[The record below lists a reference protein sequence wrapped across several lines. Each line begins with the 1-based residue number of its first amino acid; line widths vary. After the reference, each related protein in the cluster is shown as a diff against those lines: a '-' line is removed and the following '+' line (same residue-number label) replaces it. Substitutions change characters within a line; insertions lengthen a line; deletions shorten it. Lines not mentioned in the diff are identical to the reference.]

1 MIFLSF
7 LLARPATKSTPT
19 DPISHPADAGPCA
32 ADLPDPPDLPAPADS
47 TTHTRE
53 SGVLGRWR
61 ISRSPYRAFVPA
73 VRLCRRTPPSPP
85 NSRTMGMGSSPS
97 AAIALRHVRLDP
109 AVLARESM
117 PDSCIA
123 EINRKVTNRSPPRC
137 RGSILRPDLT
147 PGTGISRHVADVRAR
162 ATMRACDVP
171 SSSAGMIGRNDTTH
185 EPCHSPSSVLSVAC
199 GAGLRR

>member
-7 LLARPATKSTPT
+7 GWLALRPGSTPT
-19 DPISHPADAGPCA
+19 GPGLGFMA
-32 ADLPDPPDLPAPADS
+32 VRSPRDLPDPPDLPAPADS

-73 VRLCRRTPPSPP
+73 VRIFDVLHRHRRI
-85 NSRTMGMGSSPS
+85 RGRWGWGSSPP
-97 AAIALRHVRLDP
+97 AAVGLRHVRLDP

-123 EINRKVTNRSPPRC
+123 EINRKITNRSLPGC
-137 RGSILRPDLT
+137 RGSLLRPDLT
-147 PGTGISRHVADVRAR
+147 TGTGNSRHVVGVRVR

-171 SSSAGMIGRNDTTH
+171 SSPARMIGRNDTTH
-185 EPCHSPSSVLSVAC
+185 EPCHTLSSASVAC